1 MDFQWRS
8 ERHPVMLAVQILED
22 QRALPLG
29 CADLQQLCFPFA
41 RTRVG
46 LSDAIAV
53 PSLQSHCCPGIA
65 SAIGGCTPCR
75 ASRQSDKPEPHDS
88 HLVCLG
94 FGLCPWEVPRSM
106 HL

>member
-1 MDFQWRS
+1 
-8 ERHPVMLAVQILED
+8 MLAVQILED
-22 QRALPLG
+22 QRAPPLG

-41 RTRVG
+41 RIRVG

-65 SAIGGCTPCR
+65 SASGGCTPCR

-88 HLVCLG
+88 HLVCFVSLG
-94 FGLCPWEVPRSM
+94 GAAVDAFVMVVRGLLSCS
-106 HL
+106 LCL